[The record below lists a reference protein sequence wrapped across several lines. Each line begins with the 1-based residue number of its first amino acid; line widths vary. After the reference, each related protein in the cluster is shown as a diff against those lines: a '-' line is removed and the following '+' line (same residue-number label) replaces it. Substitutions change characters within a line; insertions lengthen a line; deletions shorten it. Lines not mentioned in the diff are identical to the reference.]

1 MIPARE
7 GNPIEGHKMKIS
19 TILLAGV
26 VLTGSAGLAL
36 AQGQGAGNG
45 NGGGRAGFA
54 ACQEDMAKY
63 CADKQGPDRRQCMQ
77 DNMSKLS
84 EGCKT
89 ALQSFQGRGPAPA
102 PAAGR

>member
-1 MIPARE
+1 
-7 GNPIEGHKMKIS
+7 MKS
-19 TILLAGV
+19 TTIFVAGILLAA
-26 VLTGSAGLAL
+26 SAGLAL
-36 AQGQGAGNG
+36 AQPAGGAGA
-45 NGGGRAGFA
+45 GRGGFA

-63 CADKQGPDRRQCMQ
+63 CADKTGPDRRQCMQ

-102 PAAGR
+102 QAPAGGR